1 MNSGRFANLTQ
12 SNPDNEMFR
21 FSYGEALFE
30 ETKYQACIEHLEF
43 CVGKVPDWM
52 IPHILLG
59 KAYIALDRKSDAI
72 LHLEKALILAREQHH
87 EDPETEVVGLL
98 EDLS

>member
-1 MNSGRFANLTQ
+1 MNSERFATFTL

-30 ETKYQACIEHLEF
+30 EENYQECLEHLEF
-43 CVGKVPDWM
+43 CVSKKPDWM

-72 LHLEKALILAREQHH
+72 SHLEKALILARDQHH